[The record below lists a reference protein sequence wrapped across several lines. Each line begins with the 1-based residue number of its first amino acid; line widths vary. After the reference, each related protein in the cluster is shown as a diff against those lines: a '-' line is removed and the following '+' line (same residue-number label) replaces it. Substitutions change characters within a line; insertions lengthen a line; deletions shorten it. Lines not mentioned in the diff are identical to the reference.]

1 MGIFLTFMA
10 FVASEI
16 MQHCTFLIIAQLTG
30 IVLDLSFHYNSQN
43 GSYYLDMN
51 PFMPTGQWGLS
62 FLGKMI
68 FFYMMAC

>member
-43 GSYYLDMN
+43 GSYCLDMN
-51 PFMPTGQWGLS
+51 PFIPTGQWGLS
-62 FLGKMI
+62 FSKTLS
-68 FFYMMAC
+68 F